1 MEAIH
6 NLNKLQAH
14 IANQFEEKRKQ
25 KAHELLD
32 RQWKVREREGGGRRE
47 REGREEEEGGR
58 GGGEEERERREGM
71 KQRVPT
77 DISLALLQQGQT
89 TV

>member
-1 MEAIH
+1 MSLVEAIH

-25 KAHELLD
+25 KGEELLD
-32 RQWKVREREGGGRRE
+32 RQWKVREREK
-47 REGREEEEGGR
+47 REEGGEGGEGGR
-58 GGGEEERERREGM
+58 GGREEERERREGM
-71 KQRVPT
+71 KQRAPT